1 MTAVTTKPGQ
11 KRRDNSVLNTL
22 RWAKISGNLR
32 KNASKGREAATTAD
46 AAGTKLE
53 NYDKIRQNHPKT
65 KILGKYRSKIPKI
78 LICSILSIRS
88 KKLFAAVACAE
99 IAERCS
105 GRSR

>member
-65 KILGKYRSKIPKI
+65 KILGKYRIKIFRP
-78 LICSILSIRS
+78 LLGRDWRCIRS
-88 KKLFAAVACAE
+88 KVFAA
-99 IAERCS
+99 ERMCF
-105 GRSR
+105 